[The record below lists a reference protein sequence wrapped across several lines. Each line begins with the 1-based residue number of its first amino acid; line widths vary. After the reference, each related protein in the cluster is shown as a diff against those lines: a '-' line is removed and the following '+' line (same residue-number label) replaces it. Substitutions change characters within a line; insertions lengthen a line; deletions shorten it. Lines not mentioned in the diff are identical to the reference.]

1 MDRRSFLKG
10 LAGATG
16 AGASAIAGCVARK
29 PGTHPSLGSAP
40 VMSST
45 SGRVS
50 PKQATTVA
58 RTADQLVSALLNKGA
73 TIWIPGDAKIDM
85 SDYSGLYIADGVT
98 IASNRGLNGA
108 GGLINYSS
116 TGQNLFVSSPKK
128 LRVTGVRFQ
137 GPRTDFYDPG
147 EQGAIRDNTQC
158 FDLMGGPVII
168 DNCEFYGWQKA
179 ALHFQTDENIRSWIH
194 HNYIHHNQMQHRGYG
209 IDLVTGQ
216 HLIEWNTFN
225 ANRHSI
231 AGSGFPS
238 CGYEARYNVQGPK
251 TVYQPFDMH
260 SAAEVQPGNYDPPL
274 AGKYVRIHHNVS
286 FTERSVTVGIR
297 GVPRERSVIANNWF
311 RDVPSS
317 RDVPMGVVQQ
327 QIDRTPT
334 DIVHLAQYRNMTVK
348 KNSFG
353 KQAARKGLRTL
364 KQAASQASSNA

>member
-1 MDRRSFLKG
+1 MVSRRNLLKKSAAAV
-10 LAGATG
+10 AGAATT
-16 AGASAIAGCVARK
+16 SLSGCLYPAMK
-29 PGTHPSLGSAP
+29 AQSDSQNSPTF
-40 VMSST
+40 SST
-45 SGRVS
+45 SNPVTR
-50 PKQATTVA
+50 KQATTVA
-58 RTADQLVSALLNKGA
+58 KTAGQLVSALLNEGA
-73 TIWIPGDAKIDM
+73 TIWIPGKAKIDM

-98 IASNRGLNGA
+98 IASNRGLNGP
-108 GGLINYSS
+108 GGLITYSS
-116 TGQNLFVSSPKK
+116 TGQNLFVASAKK
-128 LRVTGVRFQ
+128 LRVTGVRFK

-147 EQGAIRDNTQC
+147 ESGAIRDNTQC

-209 IDLVTGQ
+209 IDLITGQ

-225 ANRHSI
+225 ANRHAI
-231 AGSGFPS
+231 TGSGFPS

-297 GVPRERSVIANNWF
+297 GVPQEKSVVVSNWF

-317 RDVPMGVVQQ
+317 RDVPMSVIQQ
-327 QIDRTPT
+327 QIDRTGT
-334 DIVHLAQYRNMTVK
+334 DIVHLAQYRNLTVK
-348 KNSFG
+348 SNQFG
-353 KQAARKGLRTL
+353 KKAAQAGLSKL
-364 KQAASQASSNA
+364 KVAASEKSG